1 MSALAGLRVLDLTR
15 LLPGGYCTLLF
26 ADHGADVIKVEDTG
40 AGDYARA
47 DPPSFASL
55 NRGKRSIQLDL
66 KSEGGRMAFL
76 RLAAGADVV
85 IESFRPGVMD
95 RLGVGY
101 SVLRE
106 ARPALVYCAITG
118 YGQDGPLR
126 ARAGHDLNYLARTGV
141 LALSGEADG
150 PPVQA
155 SAQIA
160 DLAGGALM
168 AAFGVLA
175 ALRSGEGQFV
185 DISMADGA
193 LSLLAMPFA
202 GMLAGRRRAAARL
215 DRPRRAAAVL
225 SRLRVRRRARVDGR
239 AGAEVLGGVLPR
251 GGSRGSD
258 RAPVRRAGF
267 GFAHAEVS
275 AVLAGRTRAEWEA
288 FNAEHDCCLEPVL
301 ELDEVARDEQV
312 AARGMIVDGLLAT
325 PVRLSETPADMR
337 RGGPP
342 GLGEHTAEVLG
353 EAGYDERE
361 IEALRDVGSRE
372 VSRARSGIR
381 NAADAPGAS
390 ARRREVSRFGRGIRD
405 QTDSPGAYGTLAAPR
420 EARG

>member
-1 MSALAGLRVLDLTR
+1 VSALSGLRVLDLTR
-15 LLPGGYCTLLF
+15 LLPGGYCTLLL

-66 KSEGGRMAFL
+66 KSEAGRLAFL

-101 SVLRE
+101 EVLRA

-168 AAFGVLA
+168 AAFGVMA

-202 GMLAGRRRAAARL
+202 GMLAGG
-215 DRPRRAAAVL
+215 DVPRRG
-225 SRLRVRRRARVDGR
+225 SI
-239 AGAEVLGGVLPR
+239 VLGGRLLCYRVYACADGHVSMGALEPKFWAAFCR
-251 GGSRGSD
+251 GVGREDLVAHQFDAPGSD
-258 RAPVRRAGF
+258 
-267 GFAHAEVS
+267 AHAEVS

-301 ELDEVARDEQV
+301 ELDEVARDAQV

-325 PVRLSETPADMR
+325 PVRLSETPADPR

-342 GLGEHTAEVLG
+342 GLGEHTAEVLA
-353 EAGYDERE
+353 EAGYDEGE
-361 IEALRDVGSRE
+361 IETLRASGA
-372 VSRARSGIR
+372 AR
-381 NAADAPGAS
+381 
-390 ARRREVSRFGRGIRD
+390 
-405 QTDSPGAYGTLAAPR
+405 
-420 EARG
+420 

>member
-1 MSALAGLRVLDLTR
+1 LAGLRVLDLTR

-47 DPPSFASL
+47 DPSAFASL

-66 KSEGGRMAFL
+66 KSEGGRRAFL

-101 SVLRE
+101 EVLRE
-106 ARPALVYCAITG
+106 ARPSLVYCAITG

-126 ARAGHDLNYLARTGV
+126 DRAGHDLNYLARAGV
-141 LALSGEADG
+141 LGLSGEAGG

-202 GMLAGRRRAAARL
+202 GMLAGG
-215 DRPRRAAAVL
+215 DVPRRGEL
-225 SRLRVRRRARVDGR
+225 I
-239 AGAEVLGGVLPR
+239 LGGRLLCYRVYECADGYVSVGALEPKFWAAFCR
-251 GGSRGSD
+251 GVGREDLVSHQFDAPGSW
-258 RAPVRRAGF
+258 
-267 GFAHAEVS
+267 AHGEVS
-275 AVLAGRTRAEWEA
+275 DVLRGRTRAEWEA
-288 FNAEHDCCLEPVL
+288 FNAEHDSCLEPVL
-301 ELDEVARDEQV
+301 DADEVVRDPQV
-312 AARGMIVDGLLAT
+312 VARGMVADGLLAT
-325 PVRLSETPADMR
+325 PVRLSATPGDSA

-342 GLGEHTAEVLG
+342 GLGEHTIEVLR
-353 EAGYDERE
+353 EAGYDTSE
-361 IEALRDVGSRE
+361 IEALR
-372 VSRARSGIR
+372 
-381 NAADAPGAS
+381 AAGA
-390 ARRREVSRFGRGIRD
+390 AK
-405 QTDSPGAYGTLAAPR
+405 
-420 EARG
+420 

>member
-1 MSALAGLRVLDLTR
+1 MALSGLRVLDLTR

-47 DPPSFASL
+47 DPASFASL
-55 NRGKRSIQLDL
+55 NRGKRSIQLNL

-101 SVLRE
+101 DVLRE
-106 ARPALVYCAITG
+106 ARPSLVYCAITG

-141 LALSGEADG
+141 LALSGDADG
-150 PPVQA
+150 PPVMA
-155 SAQIA
+155 AAQIA
-160 DLAGGALM
+160 DVAGGALM

-202 GMLAGRRRAAARL
+202 GMLASG
-215 DRPRRAAAVL
+215 DVPRRG
-225 SRLRVRRRARVDGR
+225 SP
-239 AGAEVLGGVLPR
+239 VLGGRLLCYRVYACADGYVSLGALEPKFWAAFCR
-251 GGSRGSD
+251 GVGRPDLIASQFDPPGSD
-258 RAPVRRAGF
+258 
-267 GFAHAEVS
+267 AHREVS
-275 AVLAGRTRAEWEA
+275 TILASRSRAEWDA

-301 ELDEVARDEQV
+301 ELDEVAHDEQV
-312 AARGMIVDGLLAT
+312 LTRGMIADGLLAT
-325 PVRLSETPADMR
+325 PVRLSETPASS
-337 RGGPP
+337 RGAPP
-342 GLGEHTAEVLG
+342 GLGEHTAEVLA
-353 EAGYDERE
+353 EAGYDASE
-361 IEALRDVGSRE
+361 IAALQASGA
-372 VSRARSGIR
+372 AR
-381 NAADAPGAS
+381 
-390 ARRREVSRFGRGIRD
+390 
-405 QTDSPGAYGTLAAPR
+405 
-420 EARG
+420 

>member
-1 MSALAGLRVLDLTR
+1 VSSLAGLRVLDLTR

-55 NRGKRSIQLDL
+55 NRGKRSVQLDL
-66 KSEGGRMAFL
+66 KSEGGRAAFL
-76 RLAAGADVV
+76 RLAAAADVV
-85 IESFRPGVMD
+85 VESFRPGVMD
-95 RLGVGY
+95 RLGVGF

-106 ARPALVYCAITG
+106 ANPSLVYCAITG

-126 ARAGHDLNYLARTGV
+126 SRAGHDLNYLARTGV
-141 LALSGEADG
+141 LGLSGEADG

-155 SAQIA
+155 AAQIA
-160 DLAGGALM
+160 DIAGGAMM

-175 ALRSGEGQFV
+175 ALRSGTGQFV

-193 LSLLAMPFA
+193 LSLLAMPAA
-202 GMLAGRRRAAARL
+202 GFLAGG
-215 DRPRRAAAVL
+215 DVPRRGDL
-225 SRLRVRRRARVDGR
+225 
-239 AGAEVLGGVLPR
+239 VLGGRLLCYRVYACADGWVSMGALEPKFWAAFCR
-251 GGSRGSD
+251 GVDREDLIAHQFDAPGSD
-258 RAPVRRAGF
+258 
-267 GFAHAEVS
+267 AHGSVE

-301 ELDEVARDEQV
+301 DLDEVVADEHVQG
-312 AARGMIVDGLLAT
+312 RGMVVDGLLAT
-325 PVRLSETPADMR
+325 PVRLSETPADFR

-353 EAGYDERE
+353 EAGYDAGE
-361 IEALRDVGSRE
+361 IAALRE
-372 VSRARSGIR
+372 SG
-381 NAADAPGAS
+381 AAK
-390 ARRREVSRFGRGIRD
+390 
-405 QTDSPGAYGTLAAPR
+405 
-420 EARG
+420 

>member
-1 MSALAGLRVLDLTR
+1 VSSALAGLRVLDLTR

-47 DPPSFASL
+47 DPASFASL

-66 KSEGGRMAFL
+66 KSEGGRLAFL
-76 RLAAGADVV
+76 RLVADADVV

-101 SVLRE
+101 AVLRE
-106 ARPALVYCAITG
+106 ARSALVYCAITG

-126 ARAGHDLNYLARTGV
+126 SRAGHDLNYLARTGV
-141 LALSGEADG
+141 LGLSGDAGG
-150 PPVQA
+150 PPVMA

-185 DISMADGA
+185 DIAMADGA

-202 GMLAGRRRAAARL
+202 GMLAGGEV
-215 DRPRRAAAVL
+215 PRRGSIVLGGRLLCYRVYECADGWVSVGALEPKFWAAFCRGVGREELVEHQFDAPGSWAHGEVAAVL
-225 SRLRVRRRARVDGR
+225 R
-239 AGAEVLGGVLPR
+239 
-251 GGSRGSD
+251 
-258 RAPVRRAGF
+258 
-267 GFAHAEVS
+267 
-275 AVLAGRTRAEWEA
+275 GRTRAEWEA
-288 FNAEHDCCLEPVL
+288 FNAEHDCCIEPVL
-301 ELDEVARDEQV
+301 EADEVVRDEQV

-325 PVRLSETPADMR
+325 PVRLSATPASP

-342 GLGEHTAEVLG
+342 GLGQHTAEVLR
-353 EAGYDERE
+353 EAGYDDAEVE
-361 IEALRDVGSRE
+361 NLKSVGA
-372 VSRARSGIR
+372 VK
-381 NAADAPGAS
+381 
-390 ARRREVSRFGRGIRD
+390 
-405 QTDSPGAYGTLAAPR
+405 
-420 EARG
+420 